1 MAVVVV
7 AQVPKAEMAHQPLE
21 AQVLQMILLA
31 HQELMPKE
39 AVQETI
45 NPVLMVQQIRVMAVK
60 VLDRLTMVVQVV
72 QVL

>member
-1 MAVVVV
+1 
-7 AQVPKAEMAHQPLE
+7 
-21 AQVLQMILLA
+21 
-31 HQELMPKE
+31 MPKE